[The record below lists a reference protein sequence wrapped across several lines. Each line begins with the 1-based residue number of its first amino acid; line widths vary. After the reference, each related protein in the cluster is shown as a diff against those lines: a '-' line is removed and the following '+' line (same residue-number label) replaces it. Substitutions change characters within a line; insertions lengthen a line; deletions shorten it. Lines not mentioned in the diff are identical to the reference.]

1 MQIHRQHLNEMLNL
15 LKVSKNT
22 KFIQKNIKNSQ
33 MSSKSID
40 IYAISKGTNNTMTV
54 DVKELK
60 FGLDTFGDVAYDD
73 HTQQLMS
80 YAQSLRNIVEEG
92 KLADQLGIDVIA
104 LGEHHRDEFSI
115 SSPETVLAA
124 LSTVTKNIILG
135 TGVTVLSSDDP
146 VRVYERFAT
155 LDALSNGRAQIMLGR
170 GSFTESFPLF
180 GYDLNDYDA
189 LFEEKIAL
197 FNELLKEEPLNW
209 RGNLTQTLTNT
220 ELFPKLEGHSLDT
233 HVGVGGSPESIIRA
247 AKYGFP
253 LMLAIIGGEPTRF
266 NPYIDLYK
274 RSAEQFGQIAHPIGM
289 HSHGVIAD
297 TDQEAEE
304 IAWNYIRKA
313 MSRIGSERGWP
324 EMTRERFD
332 FEITA
337 GSYYVGSPE
346 TVAKKIAKTLSSM
359 DIKRFDLVYGA
370 GGQLQRDRF
379 RTIQLYGEKVIPMV
393 KELLRK

>member
-1 MQIHRQHLNEMLNL
+1 MTINLN
-15 LKVSKNT
+15 
-22 KFIQKNIKNSQ
+22 
-33 MSSKSID
+33 
-40 IYAISKGTNNTMTV
+40 
-54 DVKELK
+54 ELK
-60 FGLDTFGDVAYDD
+60 FGLDTFGDVAYDNQ
-73 HTQQLMS
+73 TQQLMS

-124 LSTVTKNIILG
+124 LATVTKNIILG

-233 HVGVGGSPESIIRA
+233 HIGVGGSPESIIRA

-274 RSAEQFGQIAHPIGM
+274 RSAEQFGQITHPVGM

-304 IAWNYIRKA
+304 IAWNYLRKA

-324 EMTRERFD
+324 EMTRKRFD
-332 FEITA
+332 FEIA
-337 GSYYVGSPE
+337 VGSYYVGSPE
-346 TVAKKIAKTLSSM
+346 TVAKKIARTLSSM